1 MLHKI
6 LSIDKDIYQA
16 CVLHGARVVGIYKST
31 MHIALKDTILTI
43 GDRVG
48 FGKHHIVCQEK
59 IPFSE
64 LDFNIQDEVIIKHHT
79 LMISSHQ
86 FLIDPSSMIE
96 YQPFHQTYT
105 LNQQSYQ
112 SLKQLKHMIEND
124 HHENLF
130 KFPKDNPWLSYQ
142 FDKIDLFLAAPGLP
156 SALSILGLG
165 MGLTPLGDDI
175 LTGFILGLNAMGKTL
190 PWIPKLIETAK
201 TKTSQLS
208 YQNLKDTYD
217 KYYPNIFI
225 EMMEGVFIEHNI
237 EKAKAILN
245 LGATSGAG
253 ILTGFIYGCM

>member
-1 MLHKI
+1 MSHNI
-6 LSIDKDIYQA
+6 LSIDKEIFQA
-16 CVLHGARVVGIYKST
+16 FVLHGARVAGIYKST
-31 MHIALKDTILTI
+31 MHISLQETILTL

-48 FGKHHIVCQEK
+48 FGKHHIVCKEK

-64 LDFNIQDEVIIKHHT
+64 LDYKVGDDVKIENHILTIA
-79 LMISSHQ
+79 SHQ
-86 FLIDPSSMIE
+86 FIIHEAAIIE
-96 YQPFHQTYT
+96 YKPFDRIYT
-105 LNQQSYQ
+105 LNQKSYQ
-112 SLKQLKHMIEND
+112 CLKALREMIEKD
-124 HHENLF
+124 HDQNLF
-130 KFPKDNPWLSYQ
+130 RFPKDNPWLKYQ
-142 FDKIDLFLAAPGLP
+142 FEKIQVFLAAPGLP

-175 LTGFILGLNAMGKTL
+175 LTGFILGLQAVGKTL

-201 TKTSQLS
+201 IKTSQLS

-217 KYYPNIFI
+217 RYYPNIFI
-225 EMMEGVFIEHNI
+225 DMMEGVFTQNDI